1 VERNVK
7 LVIGLSGINVMLHV
21 EEATGSEGSLFVVI
35 LTMIK
40 HWTSVCSIA
49 KWTKAILI
57 T

>member
-7 LVIGLSGINVMLHV
+7 LVIGLSGVNVMLHV